1 MDAASGGEAEEGFG
15 EGGVVIAVVAVLGD
29 ADVVG
34 VGAEVET
41 EVGEGGGAP
50 GGDVEGG
57 LQEEGDE
64 ACFVGLVGGGVGG
77 VADGGLEGVVAGFEA
92 DADDAIDAVFEVEV
106 SPEPVFEDFAHVAG
120 GMEVGGVG
128 AEGEPVVGGTAL
140 GDGGGGKEDEKEG
153 RACFHGSGWFLE
165 FGFFFLA

>member
-1 MDAASGGEAEEGFG
+1 MAC
-15 EGGVVIAVVAVLGD
+15 
-29 ADVVG
+29 
-34 VGAEVET
+34 
-41 EVGEGGGAP
+41 
-50 GGDVEGG
+50 
-57 LQEEGDE
+57 QEKGDE

-140 GDGGGGKEDEKEG
+140 GVYLLSMFPKLDAFLPARLLRGMELLQRAKSPEDYYAG
-153 RACFHGSGWFLE
+153 ITAAGLMVLLCMVLSVGCFDWKQL
-165 FGFFFLA
+165 